1 MTNHIARWIH
11 LSLVLLT
18 AVGTV
23 FAISSCQLLGSTTD
37 NPPTATVVT
46 TATVTPRPYKTPTSQ
61 TTPTVTATATEDDPS
76 LTLTIWTIESISP
89 DAEGETGSFI
99 NNSLRNFERTHPNID
114 VDVILKKPSGKGGA
128 LDFLRTSKKVAPA
141 ILPDI
146 VILNASDLNH
156 AYNEGLVQSLDG
168 KLDRSIVQDLL
179 PAARK
184 MGTVDDNLVGVPL
197 GLEMEHTVYNTGTFT
212 APLVLWSDVLSSNT
226 RYVFPAKGVNGLV
239 NDTTLSF
246 YFSSGGTLLDDQG
259 NPTIDERILR
269 DVLKFYQTAVENQI
283 IDAGALEASTTE
295 ELWPEYLQ
303 ADAKLAQISVSQ
315 YITDRV
321 ILQSTSYAP
330 LPVQEE
336 GDTPVL
342 ITHGWTMALVAEDF
356 EHQKAALS
364 LIESFMST
372 DNNALWNTINR
383 TIPTRDTA
391 YQRVAGDDPYW
402 AFLADQLNAA
412 QPAPSFDGY
421 DRIGR
426 IIQQAVQ
433 QVISGEA
440 TPEEATATAID
451 ALAQ

>member
-1 MTNHIARWIH
+1 MTKYLTHRIH
-11 LSLVLLT
+11 LGLVLLAAAT
-18 AVGTV
+18 AVFV
-23 FAISSCQLLGSTTD
+23 ISSCQLSPDTAENT
-37 NPPTATVVT
+37 PTASVVT
-46 TATVTPRPYKTPTSQ
+46 TITPQPYRTPTPQ
-61 TTPTVTATATEDDPS
+61 TTPTVAIEATEEDPK
-76 LTLTIWTIESISP
+76 LTLTVWTIESISP
-89 DAEGETGSFI
+89 NTEGEVGTFI
-99 NNSLRNFERTHPNID
+99 SNNVRNFERTHPDID
-114 VDVILKKPSGKGGA
+114 VNMILKKPTGKGGA
-128 LDFLRTSKKVAPA
+128 LDFLRTSSKVAPT

-146 VILNASDLNH
+146 VVLNATDLNS
-156 AYNEGLVQSLDG
+156 AYNENLVQSLDE
-168 KLDRSIVQDLL
+168 KLDRSIAQDLL

-184 MGTVDDNLVGVPL
+184 VGTVDGKLVGVPL

-246 YFSSGGTLLDDQG
+246 YFSSGGRLLDDQG
-259 NPTIDERILR
+259 NPTIDERVLR
-269 DVLKFYQTAVENQI
+269 DVLKFYQTAVENEV
-283 IDAGALEASTTE
+283 IDASALEASTTE
-295 ELWPEYLQ
+295 ELWPNYLQ

-315 YITDRV
+315 YITDHV

-330 LPVQEE
+330 LPVQDE

-342 ITHGWTMALVAEDF
+342 ITHAWTMVLVTADIER
-356 EHQKAALS
+356 QKAALS

-372 DNNALWNTINR
+372 TNNATWNTINR

-391 YQRVAGDDPYW
+391 YQIVADDDPYW
-402 AFLADQLNAA
+402 SYLTEQLNTA
-412 QPAPSFDGY
+412 QPAPSFAGY